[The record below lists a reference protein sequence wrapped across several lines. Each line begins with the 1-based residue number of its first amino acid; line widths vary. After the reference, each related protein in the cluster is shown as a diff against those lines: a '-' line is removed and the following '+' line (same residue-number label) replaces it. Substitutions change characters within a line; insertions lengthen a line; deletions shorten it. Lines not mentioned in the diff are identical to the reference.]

1 MRTQLII
8 SGFGMAVLLAACG
21 SAATPAVSSSKAC
34 SGGNASHH
42 AYVVVEHMSGASLQ
56 QCVAF
61 SGDLIQGQA
70 LMDTSGVEYQAKS
83 LSSGKVVCQ
92 VDNEPKVF
100 RQCFPQNQPY
110 WALFV
115 ESRGV
120 WSSAP
125 GGYADARLHDGEA
138 LGWHYVR
145 AGDPAPA
152 PPPLVRKV

>member
-1 MRTQLII
+1 VHRTTL
-8 SGFGMAVLLAACG
+8 
-21 SAATPAVSSSKAC
+21 
-34 SGGNASHH
+34 N
-42 AYVVVEHMSGASLQ
+42 VVVEHMSGASLQ

-100 RQCFPQNQPY
+100 KQCFPQNQPY

-125 GGYADARLHDGEA
+125 GGYANARLHDGEA

-145 AGDPAPA
+145 AGDAAPA